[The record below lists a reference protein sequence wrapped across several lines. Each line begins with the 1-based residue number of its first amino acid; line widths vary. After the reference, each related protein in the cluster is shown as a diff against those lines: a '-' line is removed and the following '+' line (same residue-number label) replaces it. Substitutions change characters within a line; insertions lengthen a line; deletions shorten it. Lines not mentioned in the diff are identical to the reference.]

1 MEIFWQQ
8 LRAMSLVEW
17 GGVVTTL
24 LCVVLLIK
32 NNIMTWPIGI
42 TSVLL
47 YGWVFYQSSLYAN
60 MWLQLLYYLPMQI
73 IGWYWWLRGGPKKQD
88 DLPITRCGPLALS
101 GWLLASLPLAAFWGY
116 LIHRSASQT
125 PLLIVSLDAWTTA
138 ASVIGQYLMTRKYIE
153 NWIVWFLA
161 DVIYTFLLFP
171 MQKLYPTTLL
181 YFILTLMAVQGYRD
195 WLRLM
200 RQQEVVPV
208 AA

>member
-1 MEIFWQQ
+1 
-8 LRAMSLVEW
+8 
-17 GGVVTTL
+17 
-24 LCVVLLIK
+24 
-32 NNIMTWPIGI
+32 
-42 TSVLL
+42 
-47 YGWVFYQSSLYAN
+47 
-60 MWLQLLYYLPMQI
+60 
-73 IGWYWWLRGGPKKQD
+73 
-88 DLPITRCGPLALS
+88 
-101 GWLLASLPLAAFWGY
+101 LAAFWGY